1 MRTHRFGRKIKLP
14 STIVIK
20 HQLRKL
26 MFEDLVKEGEDAALQ
41 CSDVSGFEG
50 KPEVAGTDSS
60 RRACPPTRTSRTTC
74 QPIVQSKNSHVENG
88 QFLTDLS
95 GQCRA

>member
-1 MRTHRFGRKIKLP
+1 
-14 STIVIK
+14 
-20 HQLRKL
+20 

-60 RRACPPTRTSRTTC
+60 RRA
-74 QPIVQSKNSHVENG
+74 
-88 QFLTDLS
+88 
-95 GQCRA
+95 